1 MGWLVALCLFAN
13 AWQLIGLNTVLP
25 SYMYSLGYHPTQAGA
40 AILAVG
46 LIGVVSTPLGGVI
59 SDRLILSGMETVKAR
74 AYVMAIPGF
83 LVAGVATVLFPFLA
97 RSNYATLLLM
107 AILAGWGVPLT
118 NASIGALPTDML
130 QSPGRAGK
138 LFGLIILVGISGGVI
153 APYVITAISAS
164 AGWIVAFAILGIGAL
179 IGMTIGLMIPC
190 FEQAIPAEPLERK

>member
-1 MGWLVALCLFAN
+1 M
-13 AWQLIGLNTVLP
+13 
-25 SYMYSLGYHPTQAGA
+25 
-40 AILAVG
+40 
-46 LIGVVSTPLGGVI
+46 
-59 SDRLILSGMETVKAR
+59 KAR
-74 AYVMAIPGF
+74 AYVMGIPGF
-83 LVAGVATVLFPFLA
+83 RVAGVATILFPFLA
-97 RSNYATLLLM
+97 RWNYATLLLM

-179 IGMTIGLMIPC
+179 IGMIIGLIIPR
-190 FEQAIPAEPLERK
+190 FRRAMPVQPLEPK